1 MLDLSPS
8 TLPEAPSPPRYD
20 LWPEALRS
28 AERLRG
34 TLVPCG
40 PGLRGVGWPETP
52 RVRLAAIA
60 PWLGGGRI
68 AVYLTAAWVWGAAR
82 NPGHPLRVSTTHGGR
97 ATTVAQAMPRVHQLR
112 LSPAECSRFGDFSV
126 TTPLRTATDL
136 LYDDERFG
144 TSHRVAVRLLLPLID
159 GGRDALQAHLY
170 ERVRPKRS
178 RALDRLCGAQEREAG
193 DSAER
198 QPPFMR

>member
-1 MLDLSPS
+1 M
-8 TLPEAPSPPRYD
+8 PSPPRFD

-52 RVRLAAIA
+52 RVRLAALA
-60 PWLGGGRI
+60 PWLADGRI

-82 NPGHPLRVSTTHGGR
+82 GPGHPLRVSTRPGSR
-97 ATTVAQAMPRVHQLR
+97 NTTVVPSGTRVHELR
-112 LSPAECSRFGDFSV
+112 LSPSECARFGGFSV

-144 TSHRVAVRLLLPLID
+144 TRQRVAVRLLLPLID
-159 GGRDALQAHLY
+159 GGIDALRAHLS
-170 ERVRPKRS
+170 ERTRPKRP
-178 RALDRLCGAQEREAG
+178 RALARLNGAREHEAHHA
-193 DSAER
+193 AER